1 MAYADDD
8 EALQDGDVRYHV
20 FSQVL
25 PVMFSIMYRRLIF
38 SFDST
43 PSFSSILQMF
53 VRMLASFK
61 SHLQRCLSNLC
72 QVSCASCRR
81 MRMHLTE
88 SRYRVFLDFVGHNF
102 HLCSDQV
109 IGWLE
114 DVLAHDVGSLSY
126 YTRCLQSTTC

>member
-25 PVMFSIMYRRLIF
+25 PVMFS
-38 SFDST
+38 
-43 PSFSSILQMF
+43 SSILQMF